1 MHYTPNTALAF
12 TSVEHIMREV
22 NNGWLLRYI
31 HANGASTFF
40 IFVYLHISRNLF
52 YGSFRSPRG
61 MLWVIGV
68 VIFILMMATAF
79 IGYVLPWGQMSL
91 WGATVITNLLSA
103 IPWLGNDFVVF
114 IWGGF
119 SVDNP
124 TLNRFFSLHYL
135 LPFIL
140 AALVCTHL
148 MALHQD
154 GSNNPEGIAS
164 SSDRIRFHPYYTTK
178 DLVGFLVVAVLF
190 GMLIFYTPNALGHPD
205 NSIPANPLV
214 TPHSIVPEW
223 YF

>member
-12 TSVEHIMREV
+12 SSVEHIMRDV
-22 NNGWLLRYI
+22 NNGWLIRYI
-31 HANGASTFF
+31 HANGASFFF
-40 IFVYLHISRNLF
+40 ILVYLHIGRNLF
-52 YGSFRSPRG
+52 YGSYRSPRG
-61 MLWVIGV
+61 LLWSIGV
-68 VIFILMMATAF
+68 IIFIAMMATAF

-103 IPWLGNDFVVF
+103 IPWIGNDFVEFV
-114 IWGGF
+114 WGGF

-140 AALVCTHL
+140 AALVAMHL
-148 MALHQD
+148 LALHQD

-164 SSDRIRFHPYYTTK
+164 TSDRIRFHPYFVSK
-178 DLVGFLVVAVLF
+178 DIVGFAWWI
-190 GMLIFYTPNALGHPD
+190 IFLSIFVFFAPNYLGHPD

-214 TPHSIVPEW
+214 TPLSIVPEW